1 MHDHRTGRSA
11 GRRRQPRERGDI
23 TIADDRL
30 TVIAGALR
38 CLASRRDLPEPA
50 RQRGV
55 AALGD
60 AYSRL
65 KRWPA

>member
-1 MHDHRTGRSA
+1 MPDHRTARSA
-11 GRRRQPRERGDI
+11 ARRRQPLQRGDI

-30 TVIAGALR
+30 AVIAGALR
-38 CLASRRDLPEPA
+38 CLANRRDLPEPA

-55 AALGD
+55 AALGE